1 MVNKIQLDNLIRI
14 YSVWIKLFL
23 VSPDIIIWWHTGLN
37 PAQWGKI
44 ILKKYCFIWIKL
56 CFHKIFLLKSHLCHK
71 ISWKQK
77 HMKIKI
83 LLQNWFSKS
92 FVLVQTRALLSPIDF
107 PRPYYLVYLDD
118 IRYLQKCGNS
128 SHIPDPHTCITLL
141 DSLV

>member
-1 MVNKIQLDNLIRI
+1 MGKNNFEEVLLYLNVAVFSQNIPSGQLCPRENKD
-14 YSVWIKLFL
+14 
-23 VSPDIIIWWHTGLN
+23 T
-37 PAQWGKI
+37 
-44 ILKKYCFIWIKL
+44 
-56 CFHKIFLLKSHLCHK
+56 
-71 ISWKQK
+71 WK
-77 HMKIKI
+77 KI
-83 LLQNWFSKS
+83 LLHNWFSKS